1 MDLQGFD
8 PRTSRNFFYSM
19 KDCIVLKLRFMRCR
33 LINITLVS
41 IFDLVTS
48 GSPLLDELF
57 HADTLRVG
65 IILTSARSTNCWW

>member
-19 KDCIVLKLRFMRCR
+19 KDCIVLQLRFMRCR

-41 IFDLVTS
+41 IFDLVTR
-48 GSPLLDELF
+48 GNEPIDEF
-57 HADTLRVG
+57 HADALRVG